1 MKKYFILALSAIAL
15 IGLSGCEPKNPG
27 ENSGGNTDGAKVVK
41 ISKNQLSLGIDQTEK
56 LTATL
61 DPIPA
66 STVKIVW
73 VSDDETVATVS
84 NGVVTGVAEGI
95 ANIIASAE
103 GYASD
108 TCIVTI
114 TNDAVYDNFQIGGYA
129 LWNFVSDDFLL
140 EQDTVIELGIGMTSC
155 NLRLAYAWIWDD
167 NIVFDGEKL
176 AGTGR
181 MALVFLPVYI
191 ITQEGNY
198 YGYYVSTDAFTIM
211 NTNNALEPYNAEP
224 GSVDEKLYGDFCKL
238 YFEKGDENLTDDD
251 WEAYSNAF
259 IGTQMFIM
267 DCSTNEQSFYLGN
280 VMNGS
285 IFAEAEDEAGNT
297 EYLYDVKIQWFDYL
311 SMDRFFGLK
320 VNLEQEGEEYFIKDL
335 VESYDMRYVEKNYK
349 NYDFSSAAVKF
360 AQPQRQY
367 RIMENTLSGTI
378 AEQQLKNMRREA
390 LKNTFLLK
398 H

>member
-114 TNDAVYDNFQIGGYA
+114 TNDAVYDNFQIGGYS
-129 LWNFVSDDFLL
+129 LWNMADVTPLL
-140 EQDTVIELGIGMTSC
+140 PEDTVLKFPIGEMHCNVGIGYGFM
-155 NLRLAYAWIWDD
+155 WDN

-176 AGTGR
+176 SGAGI
-181 MALVFLPVYI
+181 MAYLEFPCYFI
-191 ITQEGNY
+191 SESGAY
-198 YGYYVSTDAFTIM
+198 YGYPVDGGGFSVFETE
-211 NTNNALEPYNAEP
+211 NLELYNAAP
-224 GSVDEKLYGDFCKL
+224 GTIDEQVYGDFFKL
-238 YFEKGDENLTDDD
+238 RLTKDSLTEEDEDMYFE
-251 WEAYSNAF
+251 AF
-259 IGTQMFIM
+259 TGAQLYYIDFTKRTQ
-267 DCSTNEQSFYLGN
+267 SYNLGN

-285 IFAEAEDEAGNT
+285 LFFEDYDENMNSA
-297 EYLYDVKIQWFDYL
+297 YLYDAKIQWFDYL
-311 SMDRFFGLK
+311 SNDRLYGLK

-335 VESYDMRYVEKNYK
+335 VEPYDMRYVEKNYK
-349 NYDFSSAAVKF
+349 NYDFSSAAAKF
-360 AQPQRQY
+360 AQPKRQY
-367 RIMENTLSGTI
+367 RIMENTLKGTQ